1 MYSRGSLIMMLL
13 GVKLAGETQLG
24 SAAGR
29 GPGPHPSPPGAQP
42 HTGHLGRQT
51 GSTGRTHLS
60 ETAVSYEPGE
70 ERAREAGK
78 EGDEGRG

>member
-1 MYSRGSLIMMLL
+1 MVDGRGTSVGGSLIMMLL
-13 GVKLAGETQLG
+13 GVK
-24 SAAGR
+24 
-29 GPGPHPSPPGAQP
+29 
-42 HTGHLGRQT
+42 
-51 GSTGRTHLS
+51 LS